1 MSVLQPLPMT
11 ATTDL
16 TKDSIVFLQVRGGVK
31 GSINV
36 RNLTGKDNI
45 FEIKPGDTVIDLK
58 LKISHREEIP
68 PDQQCL
74 VCAGKVLKGT
84 I

>member
-11 ATTDL
+11 ATTDI
-16 TKDSIVFLQVRGGVK
+16 TKDSIVFLQIREGVV

-36 RNLTGKDNI
+36 RNLAGKDNI
-45 FEIKPGDTVIDLK
+45 FEIKPVDTVIDLK
-58 LKISHREEIP
+58 LKISDREGIP

-74 VCAGKVLKGT
+74 MCAGKELKGT

>member
-1 MSVLQPLPMT
+1 MSVSQPLTLT

-16 TKDSIVFLQVRGGVK
+16 TKDSIVFLQVREGAA

-36 RNLTGKDNI
+36 RNPTGSDTI
-45 FEIKPGDTVIDLK
+45 YEIGPGDTVIDLK
-58 LKISHREEIP
+58 LKISDRDEIP
-68 PDQQCL
+68 PDHQCL
-74 VCAGKVLKGT
+74 VYAGKVLKGT